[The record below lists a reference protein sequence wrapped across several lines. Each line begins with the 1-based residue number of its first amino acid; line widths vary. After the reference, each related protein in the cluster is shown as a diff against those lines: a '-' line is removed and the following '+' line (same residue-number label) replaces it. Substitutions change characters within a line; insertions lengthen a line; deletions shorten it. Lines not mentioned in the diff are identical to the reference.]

1 MKTKRNKLRKTRVL
15 IPFNTGT
22 RVIRS
27 KRDKLHSRHNLNKLT
42 THDELA

>member
-1 MKTKRNKLRKTRVL
+1 MKTQTYKRRVL

-27 KRDKLHSRHNLNKLT
+27 KRDKVRSRQALNQ
-42 THDELA
+42 LARID